1 MKFRLNPAAFR
12 HANLLG
18 EGRRREGGERRE
30 EREKGEKKK
39 KYSRKGDK
47 RIENRFLPRYGISG
61 FRFWEWHAVGED
73 NDACRCL
80 LMWHNG
86 IRRPRFVAAVI
97 ANSRV
102 CNHFGVG
109 DGGGRFIGT
118 VVALFKRATSC
129 RKSRRCDP
137 NDSKKPFLSLS
148 LYYFNHYYL
157 NRNIT
162 FIIYFLKW

>member
-12 HANLLG
+12 HANG
-18 EGRRREGGERRE
+18 WGG
-30 EREKGEKKK
+30 KKK
-39 KYSRKGDK
+39 NIQRKDK
-47 RIENRFLPRYGISG
+47 RENRFLARYRISG

-118 VVALFKRATSC
+118 VVALFKRATSR
-129 RKSRRCDP
+129 RKSRRFSVRTIWTIDP
-137 NDSKKPFLSLS
+137 FLFLSLS
-148 LYYFNHYYL
+148 RFNHYYL
-157 NRNIT
+157 NRNIP
-162 FIIYFLKW
+162 FIIILSNDK